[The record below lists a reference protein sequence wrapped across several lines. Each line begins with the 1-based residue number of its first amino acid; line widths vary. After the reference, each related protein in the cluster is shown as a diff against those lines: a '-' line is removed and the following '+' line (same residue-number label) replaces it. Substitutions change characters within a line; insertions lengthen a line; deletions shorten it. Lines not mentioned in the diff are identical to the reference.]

1 KGLLKA
7 TKVLGARYGRLNIQ
21 FDEPFSLGD
30 TLREAGAMAAWN
42 EEENWVVPADEA
54 QRRHATTRLAHRIV
68 YGINRATA
76 VTPTALA
83 AAALLATGRRGITRR
98 ELLDQ
103 ARFLLAHARSG
114 G

>member
-1 KGLLKA
+1 M
-7 TKVLGARYGRLNIQ
+7 V
-21 FDEPFSLGD
+21 
-30 TLREAGAMAAWN
+30 AWN
-42 EEENWVVPADEA
+42 EEERWVVPADEGR
-54 QRRHATTRLAHRIV
+54 RRHATLRLAHRVV

-83 AAALLATGRRGITRR
+83 ASALLATGRRGITRR

-114 G
+114 GGRLSQSLVDANGGLNVEAMNRALD